1 LTAPIIV
8 SALFGPEDHCWFDA
22 QRKAHFPPDRNV
34 LAAHLTLFH
43 HIPPSVKAELC
54 QRLKNACLKP
64 PPRASITALMSL
76 GRGVAY
82 RVDCPGLECIREELV
97 DAFAPLL
104 MPQDKAGWRAHV
116 TIQNKVESQAAKSLL
131 TTLTAT
137 FHPRPLEIAGLA
149 AWWYRDG
156 PWEAIGAWRFGGGQS
171 MRPPRMRPP
180 R

>member
-8 SALFGPEDHCWFDA
+8 SALFGSEDHCWLDA
-22 QRKAHFPPDRNV
+22 QRKAHFPRDRNI

-43 HIPPSVKAELC
+43 HIPPSAKAELC
-54 QRLKNACLKP
+54 QRLKNACLEQAP
-64 PPRASITALMSL
+64 PASISGLISL

-82 RVDCPGLECIREELV
+82 RVDCPGLESIRDELA

-116 TIQNKVESQAAKSLL
+116 TIQNKVEPQVAKSLL
-131 TTLTAT
+131 TALTET
-137 FHPRPLEIAGLA
+137 FRPRPLQISGLA

-156 PWEAIGAWRFGGGQS
+156 PWEAIGAWRFGGSQR
-171 MRPPRMRPP
+171 MQPPR
-180 R
+180 

>member
-8 SALFGPEDHCWFDA
+8 SALFGAEDHRWLDA
-22 QRKAHFPPDRNV
+22 QRKAHFPPDRNL

-54 QRLKNACLKP
+54 QRLKNACLEP
-64 PPRASITALMSL
+64 APHASISGVISL

-82 RVDCPGLECIREELV
+82 RVDCPGLEGIRAELA
-97 DAFAPLL
+97 DAFSSLL

-116 TIQNKVESQAAKSLL
+116 TIQNKVEPRVAKSLL
-131 TTLTAT
+131 AALTET
-137 FHPRPLEIAGLA
+137 FCSRPVQIAGLA

-156 PWEAIGAWRFGGGQS
+156 PWEAIGAWRFGGGQW
-171 MRPPRMRPP
+171 MQAHR
-180 R
+180 